1 MTEEQYNLTE
11 RMEEEYADY
20 VDELLKADKHMIISM
35 SDKTTFFANM
45 LAYSKERGLP
55 PMQTAA
61 LCRTKTPLNDLYLC
75 FMNNNEDYL
84 QRANT
89 AVKVLYQFTREQRNQ
104 NQM

>member
-1 MTEEQYNLTE
+1 
-11 RMEEEYADY
+11 
-20 VDELLKADKHMIISM
+20 M

-89 AVKVLYQFTREQRNQ
+89 AVKVLYHLRANSAIKIRCEVNQ
-104 NQM
+104 CRIGYRTI